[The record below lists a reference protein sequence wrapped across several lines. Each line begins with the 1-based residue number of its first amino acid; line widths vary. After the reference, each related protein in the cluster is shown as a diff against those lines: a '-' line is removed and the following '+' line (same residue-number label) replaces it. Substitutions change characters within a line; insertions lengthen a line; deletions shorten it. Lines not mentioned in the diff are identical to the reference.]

1 MSSSTFIKMG
11 KKSKRNDVN
20 EINSYIKQMFMPKDE
35 IKSCFQLQS
44 HGGRSESSL
53 FSY

>member
-1 MSSSTFIKMG
+1 MG

-44 HGGRSESSL
+44 RGEGRSESSL

>member
-1 MSSSTFIKMG
+1 MG

-44 HGGRSESSL
+44 HGEGRSESSL